1 MANSSDSHPVNVG
14 GIAYSGN
21 EHASESGLL
30 VGVIAGVGVLISAL
44 LLAIVIFSMCLM
56 FRARSARRDR
66 KERDRIIKSMR
77 EPSPP
82 VLEVKVQAIQPYSTV
97 TFKDIDSNKK
107 NDKTKEGKSNTE
119 NLDEACNTVHSS
131 SFSQKAH
138 VHLPQEHAEIVQA
151 RKRFVIKEQMGEKGP
166 MYQSTSGKDT
176 VPQSNLCRKGYE
188 TMESTETPPKI
199 SLENSN
205 EGSGGQYVTI
215 GGHQSSVKR
224 APLPTPWDG
233 CQSGTDV
240 RGEGKAAISPR
251 HSYEPVVLPMV
262 PP

>member
-1 MANSSDSHPVNVG
+1 MVDTLDRLHRLHVAGGAHTYSVSNVT
-14 GIAYSGN
+14 SP
-21 EHASESGLL
+21 HL
-30 VGVIAGVGVLISAL
+30 VG
-44 LLAIVIFSMCLM
+44 
-56 FRARSARRDR
+56 
-66 KERDRIIKSMR
+66 
-77 EPSPP
+77 
-82 VLEVKVQAIQPYSTV
+82 
-97 TFKDIDSNKK
+97 
-107 NDKTKEGKSNTE
+107 TE

-131 SFSQKAH
+131 SFSQKVH

-188 TMESTETPPKI
+188 MMESTETLPKI

-233 CQSGTDV
+233 CQTGRNV
-240 RGEGKAAISPR
+240 RGEGKPAISPQ